1 MAAVCFLLNKLKP
14 AALLDN
20 LLNLDLGGCWAAMRS
35 ASTAVALALVFLLGP
50 SMMLNNVV
58 NSGDG
63 KINRQ
68 SANDTAVAAREQ
80 FQVQQAA
87 ND

>member
-1 MAAVCFLLNKLKP
+1 
-14 AALLDN
+14 
-20 LLNLDLGGCWAAMRS
+20 
-35 ASTAVALALVFLLGP
+35 
-50 SMMLNNVV
+50 MLNNVV

-68 SANDTAVAAREQ
+68 SANDTALRPAGRVAAREQ

>member
-1 MAAVCFLLNKLKP
+1 MAAVCFVLNKLKP

-20 LLNLDLGGCWAAMRS
+20 LLNLGGCWAARS
-35 ASTAVALALVFLLGP
+35 ASTAVALALLFLLGP